1 MSVPREFIRTLGKR
15 PGISI
20 TGSFLIII
28 FVGAG
33 LLSLPQATATGE
45 TIPFLDAVFTATS
58 ATCVTG
64 LAVRETGQYFSTFGQ
79 AIILLLIQIGG
90 LGIMTLAAFFGA
102 VVAGRLSITQHA
114 AVKETLDVTSA
125 EGVVRLLLFIVIVTF
140 SFEAVGFCVLLP
152 VFLENIAEPG
162 TAVYY
167 SIFHSISAYCNAGFY
182 LFNDSLVDYR
192 DNAQVNFTITSLVI
206 LGGLGSY
213 VLANLYYSFLSLFR
227 TRYETGINLHTQM
240 VLITTAILIVLG
252 GVCFYLFERNH
263 VLATL
268 EPFDQFQVS
277 YFQSVMARTC
287 GFRTVDVTDLASPS
301 LLLLMFLMFIGGS
314 PGGTAGGIKTTALVI
329 LVMGTYSF
337 MRGRDQVAFF
347 GRSIPR
353 FIIRRAFAI
362 LTCAFAVILISSII
376 LMSIEDAGFEQ
387 ILFEVF
393 SAFGT
398 VGLSTG
404 ITPHLS
410 PAGKI
415 VIIVLMF
422 IGRLGPLTLALILV
436 KTRPSRISY
445 PEEKIAVG

>member
-422 IGRLGPLTLALILV
+422 IGRLGPLTLALILI

>member
-64 LAVRETGQYFSTFGQ
+64 LFVRETGQYFSTFGQ

-102 VVAGRLSITQHA
+102 MVAGRLSITQHA

-140 SFEAVGFCVLLP
+140 SLEAVGFCVLLP
-152 VFLENIAEPG
+152 VFMENIADPG

-192 DNAQVNFTITSLVI
+192 DNAHVNFTITSLVI

-213 VLANLYYSFLSLFR
+213 VLANLYYSFLSLFSA
-227 TRYETGINLHTQM
+227 RYEAGINLHTQM

-252 GVCFYLFERNH
+252 GVCFYLFERNN

-287 GFRTVDVTDLASPS
+287 GFHTVDVADLASPS

-314 PGGTAGGIKTTALVI
+314 PGGTAGGIKTTALLI

-353 FIIRRAFAI
+353 LIIRRAFAI

-376 LMSIEDAGFEQ
+376 LMSIEDASFEQ

-422 IGRLGPLTLALILV
+422 TGRLGPLTLALILI
-436 KTRPSRISY
+436 KTRPPRISY